1 MKWCAIGLI
10 LMAVILI
17 AATKFQPQNE
27 RNVSSGQTASPASPS
42 TLLGIPTTSR
52 NRQVGDQKKI
62 SQQELAQQFIIEAD
76 KIIAEKR
83 ISFGLFFMYNMP
95 DLVDPLAEQMDQLT
109 VLQLLNHYGQW
120 DTDVFV
126 CGVCCHLLK
135 RYAQLAPE
143 EALELYDKKIGL
155 SKVTE
160 ILKLS
165 DEEEEEDLEKNP
177 KAISTL
183 SLMALA
189 SGYQPGK
196 PGSRTLFQAFKKTIP
211 WQEISRA
218 MAEDEEE
225 LVGESG
231 MLCLMQFC
239 GMIAEECKIQPD
251 FALAEWRS
259 LTLGEPMKISIL
271 NNLTQDDEIPFRLLQ
286 NDVESVIR
294 QGSSAND
301 EKKELSL
308 TFAKR
313 IFADSPHDA
322 TQWLAQHKLPL
333 EDRSASELDSLL
345 VAWTPDTHA
354 DYLAWSNQ
362 LDVKLRSRIAAQK
375 MEELCLSLTYSQS
388 PKSELKSEYEMLDSL
403 LPNLSSP
410 ERLLLIKNVAKRN
423 FADDDKGFLELLH
436 HLSVPETEVQSL
448 LEEKNKS
455 K

>member
-1 MKWCAIGLI
+1 
-10 LMAVILI
+10 
-17 AATKFQPQNE
+17 
-27 RNVSSGQTASPASPS
+27 
-42 TLLGIPTTSR
+42 
-52 NRQVGDQKKI
+52 
-62 SQQELAQQFIIEAD
+62 
-76 KIIAEKR
+76 
-83 ISFGLFFMYNMP
+83 
-95 DLVDPLAEQMDQLT
+95 
-109 VLQLLNHYGQW
+109 
-120 DTDVFV
+120 
-126 CGVCCHLLK
+126 
-135 RYAQLAPE
+135 
-143 EALELYDKKIGL
+143 
-155 SKVTE
+155 
-160 ILKLS
+160 
-165 DEEEEEDLEKNP
+165 
-177 KAISTL
+177 
-183 SLMALA
+183 
-189 SGYQPGK
+189 
-196 PGSRTLFQAFKKTIP
+196 
-211 WQEISRA
+211 
-218 MAEDEEE
+218 
-225 LVGESG
+225 
-231 MLCLMQFC
+231 
-239 GMIAEECKIQPD
+239 
-251 FALAEWRS
+251 
-259 LTLGEPMKISIL
+259 MKISIL

-362 LDVKLRSRIAAQK
+362 LDDKLRSRIAAQK